1 MTAKVPIRT
10 VFDGSGNAT
19 GLAEYQ
25 SGEFIGLTHGGLGA
39 SLSIGSAGQV
49 LKVNSG
55 ASALEFGNVEAVIN
69 IDSATDLTSAT
80 LQTTDLLILSDGGT
94 EGRVTLAQ
102 LDTLFSG
109 TTKTLTNKTLTS
121 PTLTSAVLNTAVSG
135 SAVLDEDDLSSNSA
149 TKLATQQS
157 IKAYVDAQLT
167 ASDLDFQG
175 DSGGALSIDL
185 DSETLDIAGG
195 TGIDTTGSGNTLTV
209 AIDSTVATLAGSQT
223 LTNKTLTTPIVNAGI
238 QLKNGSTSAGFLEF
252 FEDSD
257 NGTNK
262 VTLIGPASTADVT
275 LTLPNSDDTLVG
287 KATSDTLTNKQL
299 TTPQINES
307 VDLTATS
314 TELNLLDGVSGLV
327 QADFTKLAGVDAT
340 ATELNIMDGDTSATS
355 TTVANN
361 DRVVYNDA
369 GTMKQVAVTDLD
381 TYFSAT
387 TKTLTNKTIT
397 SPTVSGLALS
407 DSSIVFEGSSADN
420 NETTLTVTNPDAD
433 RTITLPNA
441 TGNVVVFSAAS
452 AVVTDGNA
460 GQALT
465 TDGSGNL
472 SFATV
477 GANFPESTFTTAP
490 GSEGNFD
497 LSFDPA
503 QSSQETPFEVVGT
516 DAFGV
521 ATDSTVFSCSDPSG
535 SLSTVDL
542 GAFS

>member
-1 MTAKVPIRT
+1 MSVKVPTRA
-10 VFDGSGNAT
+10 VFDGSNNAT
-19 GLAEYQ
+19 GLAEFQ
-25 SGEFIGLTHGGLGA
+25 SGEFIGLSHGGIGA
-39 SLSIGSAGQV
+39 ALSIGSAGQV

-55 ASALEFGNVEAVIN
+55 ASALEFGSVEAVIN
-69 IDSATDLTSAT
+69 IDGATDLTSAT

-121 PTLTSAVLNTAVSG
+121 PKLNEDVVL
-135 SAVLDEDDLSSNSA
+135 SA
-149 TKLATQQS
+149 TA
-157 IKAYVDAQLT
+157 
-167 ASDLDFQG
+167 
-175 DSGGALSIDL
+175 
-185 DSETLDIAGG
+185 
-195 TGIDTTGSGNTLTV
+195 
-209 AIDSTVATLAGSQT
+209 
-223 LTNKTLTTPIVNAGI
+223 
-238 QLKNGSTSAGFLEF
+238 
-252 FEDSD
+252 
-257 NGTNK
+257 
-262 VTLIGPASTADVT
+262 
-275 LTLPNSDDTLVG
+275 
-287 KATSDTLTNKQL
+287 
-299 TTPQINES
+299 
-307 VDLTATS
+307 

-327 QADFTKLAGVDAT
+327 QADFTKLAAVDAT
-340 ATELNIMDGDTSATS
+340 STELNIVDGNTSATS
-355 TTVANN
+355 TTVASG

-369 GTMKQVAVTDLD
+369 GTMKQVDVDDID

-387 TKTLTNKTIT
+387 SKTLTNKTLT
-397 SPTVSGLALS
+397 SPIVSGLALS
-407 DSSIVFEGSSADN
+407 DSSIVFEGSGADDH
-420 NETTLTVTNPDAD
+420 ETTFTVTNPTAD

-441 TGNVVVFSAAS
+441 TGNVAVFAAAS

-503 QSSQETPFEVVGT
+503 QSSQETPFEDIGN
-516 DAFGV
+516 DSFGV
-521 ATDSTVFSCSDPSG
+521 STDSTVFSCMDPAG

>member
-1 MTAKVPIRT
+1 MADKKPIRA
-10 VFDGSGNAT
+10 VFNDSNVAT
-19 GLAEYQ
+19 GLAEFQ
-25 SGEFIGLTHGGLGA
+25 SGDTVGLTHGGLGV

-55 ASALEFGNVEAVIN
+55 ASALEFGNVEAVVN
-69 IDSATDLTSAT
+69 IDNATDLTSAT
-80 LQTTDLLILSDGGT
+80 LATTDLLLASDGGT

-109 TTKTLTNKTLTS
+109 TSK
-121 PTLTSAVLNTAVSG
+121 
-135 SAVLDEDDLSSNSA
+135 
-149 TKLATQQS
+149 
-157 IKAYVDAQLT
+157 
-167 ASDLDFQG
+167 
-175 DSGGALSIDL
+175 
-185 DSETLDIAGG
+185 
-195 TGIDTTGSGNTLTV
+195 
-209 AIDSTVATLAGSQT
+209 T
-223 LTNKTLTTPIVNAGI
+223 LTNKTLTTPTITTPIINAGA

-262 VTLIGPASTADVT
+262 ATLIGPASTADVT
-275 LTLPNSDDTLVG
+275 ITLPAATDTLVG
-287 KATSDTLTNKQL
+287 KATTDTLTNKTL
-299 TTPQINES
+299 TSPKLNEDVVLS
-307 VDLTATS
+307 ATA

-327 QADFTKLAGVDAT
+327 QADFTKLAAVDAT
-340 ATELNIMDGDTSATS
+340 ATELNIVDGDTSATS
-355 TTVANN
+355 TTVASG

-369 GTMKQVAVTDLD
+369 GTMKQVDVDDID

-387 TKTLTNKTIT
+387 SKTLTNKTIT

-477 GANFPESTFTTAP
+477 GANFPESTFTEAP
-490 GSEGNFD
+490 GSEGDFD
-497 LSFDPA
+497 LSFNPA
-503 QSSQETPFEVVGT
+503 QTAQETPFEDIGN

-535 SLSTVDL
+535 SISTVDL

>member
-1 MTAKVPIRT
+1 MSVKVPTRA

-19 GLAEYQ
+19 GLAEFQ

-55 ASALEFGNVEAVIN
+55 ASALEFGSVEAVIN
-69 IDSATDLTSAT
+69 IDGATDLTSAT

-121 PTLTSAVLNTAVSG
+121 PKINENVALTSTA
-135 SAVLDEDDLSSNSA
+135 
-149 TKLATQQS
+149 
-157 IKAYVDAQLT
+157 
-167 ASDLDFQG
+167 
-175 DSGGALSIDL
+175 
-185 DSETLDIAGG
+185 
-195 TGIDTTGSGNTLTV
+195 
-209 AIDSTVATLAGSQT
+209 
-223 LTNKTLTTPIVNAGI
+223 
-238 QLKNGSTSAGFLEF
+238 
-252 FEDSD
+252 
-257 NGTNK
+257 
-262 VTLIGPASTADVT
+262 
-275 LTLPNSDDTLVG
+275 
-287 KATSDTLTNKQL
+287 
-299 TTPQINES
+299 
-307 VDLTATS
+307 

-327 QADFTKLAGVDAT
+327 QADFTKLAAVDAT
-340 ATELNIMDGDTSATS
+340 STELNIIDGDTSASS
-355 TTVANN
+355 TTVASG

-369 GTMKQVAVTDLD
+369 GTMKQVDVDDID

-387 TKTLTNKTIT
+387 SKTLTNKTIT

-407 DSSIVFEGSSADN
+407 DSSIVFEGSSADA
-420 NETTLTVTNPDAD
+420 NETTLTVTNPNAD

-441 TGNVVVFSAAS
+441 TGHVAVFATAATG
-452 AVVTDGNA
+452 AITDGTA

-465 TDGSGNL
+465 TDGSGVL

-477 GANFPESTFTTAP
+477 GGNFPQSTFTTAP

-497 LSFDPA
+497 LSFDPT
-503 QSSQETPFEVVGT
+503 QTTQETPFDALGE

-521 ATDSTVFSCSDPSG
+521 ATEQTVFSCMDPVG
-535 SLSTVDL
+535 TTSTVDL